1 MTKRQIIISDD
12 VDQGRQWFKADAE
25 MLHDASTEIL
35 FPGRIVQVVLYRI
48 MVLNKSRDINGSS

>member
-12 VDQGRQWFKADAE
+12 VDQGMSGLKQVHK
-25 MLHDASTEIL
+25 MMHNASTEIL
-35 FPGRIVQVVLYRI
+35 FPGRTVQVVFYRI